1 MQALG
6 SEISASG
13 VTPLAEDALTAV
25 LNPETRPS
33 QPSPSHPASLSLP
46 PEKWAG
52 GSSLQSVGISRESIR
67 GPTGQ
72 GRQNFPPR
80 PSAQCGEGLQLSI
93 YRYFLG
99 RKQVSEPHV
108 CSRDG
113 LSKDTQ
119 SHSNRLL

>member
-25 LNPETRPS
+25 LHDPETRPS

-52 GSSLQSVGISRESIR
+52 GSSLQSVRISRESIR

-72 GRQNFPPR
+72 GRAELSASAFCSVQRRPP
-80 PSAQCGEGLQLSI
+80 AVDL
-93 YRYFLG
+93 
-99 RKQVSEPHV
+99 
-108 CSRDG
+108 
-113 LSKDTQ
+113 
-119 SHSNRLL
+119 

>member
-52 GSSLQSVGISRESIR
+52 GSSLQSVRVSRESIR
-67 GPTGQ
+67 GRTGQ
-72 GRQNFPPR
+72 GRAELSASAFSSVRRRPP
-80 PSAQCGEGLQLSI
+80 AVDL
-93 YRYFLG
+93 
-99 RKQVSEPHV
+99 
-108 CSRDG
+108 
-113 LSKDTQ
+113 
-119 SHSNRLL
+119 